1 MYLFCVWVLSACMP
15 VCCMCIVPIEARRGL
30 WSLWITGGCEPV
42 TPLLAVPPGAGRSGG
57 AGGRWYHNGV
67 LVGEGAAAW
76 PLGVLQVGEGLGLG
90 PRQQGSP
97 AGISDIH
104 LSLLVQVGWWVQW
117 SLLRRAMVLSFSR
130 SFPKRWNVS
139 TSGWNC
145 YEIPILGTEGII
157 WPFGGMLLEC
167 TISGFDS

>member
-1 MYLFCVWVLSACMP
+1 M
-15 VCCMCIVPIEARRGL
+15 
-30 WSLWITGGCEPV
+30 

-76 PLGVLQVGEGLGLG
+76 SLGVLRVGEGPGLG

-117 SLLRRAMVLSFSR
+117 WLLRRAMVLSFLR

-139 TSGWNC
+139 TSG
-145 YEIPILGTEGII
+145 
-157 WPFGGMLLEC
+157 
-167 TISGFDS
+167 

>member
-1 MYLFCVWVLSACMP
+1 M
-15 VCCMCIVPIEARRGL
+15 
-30 WSLWITGGCEPV
+30 
-42 TPLLAVPPGAGRSGG
+42 TPLLAVPPGAGRSRR

-117 SLLRRAMVLSFSR
+117 SLLRRAVVLSFSR

-139 TSGWNC
+139 TSG
-145 YEIPILGTEGII
+145 
-157 WPFGGMLLEC
+157 
-167 TISGFDS
+167 